1 MRRVALSMSASDPL
15 HTAWFE
21 KAEHD
26 LVAITKLMVGDDVP
40 WDAVTFHAQ
49 QAAEKYRKGFLRFHD
64 TRPPKIHDLSRLLD
78 LCLAHDESL
87 ASLRLGC
94 IELTDAGYQS
104 RYPDTSDEPGE
115 AIATHA
121 IEVAR
126 RISGAIRERV
136 PKSGAP

>member
-1 MRRVALSMSASDPL
+1 MSVTEPL

-26 LVAITKLMVGDDVP
+26 FVAIRRVMVGDDVP
-40 WDAVTFHAQ
+40 WDVVTFHAQ
-49 QAAEKYRKGFLRFHD
+49 QAAEKYLEGFLRFHD

-87 ASLRLGC
+87 APLRSGC

-104 RYPDTSDEPGE
+104 RYPDTTDDPGE
-115 AIATHA
+115 DLAKHA
-121 IEVAR
+121 IEIAR
-126 RISGAIRERV
+126 RISDAIRECV
-136 PKSGAP
+136 PKTTAP

>member
-1 MRRVALSMSASDPL
+1 MNVTDPL

-26 LVAITKLMVGDDVP
+26 FVIIRKAMVGDGVP
-40 WDAVTFHAQ
+40 WDMVTFHAQ
-49 QAAEKYRKGFLRFHD
+49 QAAEKYLKGFLRFHD

-87 ASLRLGC
+87 AALRSGC

-104 RYPDTSDEPGE
+104 RYPDISDEPGE
-115 AIATHA
+115 EIATHA
-121 IEVAR
+121 IEIAR
-126 RISGAIRERV
+126 RISDAIRERV
-136 PKSGAP
+136 PKSPAP

>member
-1 MRRVALSMSASDPL
+1 MSGTDPL

-26 LVAITKLMVGDDVP
+26 LEMIRRAMVADGAP
-40 WDAVTFHAQ
+40 WDMVTFHAQ
-49 QAAEKYRKGFLRFHD
+49 QAAEKYLKGFLRFHE

-87 ASLRLGC
+87 ASLRAGC

-104 RYPDTSDEPGE
+104 RYPDTTDAPGE
-115 AIATHA
+115 DVATHA
-121 IEVAR
+121 IEIAR
-126 RISGAIRERV
+126 NIASAVLERV
-136 PKSGAP
+136 PKSKAP